1 MNISNGKPI
10 AGFIYANTHLQSLPE
25 HLFAVGY
32 VAEQLH
38 QQLFDSK
45 KQADATFVAGC
56 LHDIGKIDPHF
67 QSWVTNPKKQ
77 HCVAEDGQHIDDG
90 KFSFD
95 KHPRHNEISVLL
107 YFFLDSIELKS
118 INQDLKKSIKHTI
131 YWHHAKPFREDK
143 DFDKHGYEDIYKK
156 FTKNLKEKSFSDLF
170 NETLQLLN
178 TVSNLDKQYNN
189 KNKSLLE
196 NIFKTTFDKDI
207 IGTLRQ
213 PLPHY
218 KTYSL
223 SDNINDYVT
232 DIQNNANNNMMRS
245 CVITADRLISALSAD
260 ELHTHIKNK
269 TLQQLVEPV
278 LYKEST
284 LTTHIDQCLTSF
296 PAGERSTKQSE
307 VAHQLAELPNIA
319 VLAGAAGCGK
329 TKIALEWAKLKNAQQ
344 IIWVCPRVQVCQGL
358 FLELITDPY
367 LPNANI
373 EINTGE
379 YKFTNQWGQSTV
391 EQYLFQGDVVITTI
405 DQIFSAIISHTKAD
419 ALIDFLNVHI
429 VFDEFHE
436 YVNMPAFNLL
446 FAELIACKKQREQ
459 LANTLLV
466 SATPHYYFIEEF
478 LGIDR
483 DDIVVMPSFNQ
494 SLYQL
499 NFQTFDET
507 KQDESNPL
515 YKKQADNTFV
525 ISNTAITAQKSFIR
539 NQHDENAV
547 LLHSKFKKHDKQKWF
562 GEVYEAFKKG
572 GTHSYNVLRSGPIVQ
587 ASLNIS
593 CNYMV
598 TELTNAE
605 NMLQRLGRL
614 DRFGQNDTINIYC
627 IAVPETINQGKGTGA
642 SACFLARMNSFA
654 STKAWLKFLQ
664 SKLDNQPI
672 NLMQLYSIYK
682 QFYQSNGSIKQAIQD
697 DFIKCLKKSVS
708 SIEDKVFAPLFIP
721 PKKHTETGRAK
732 ISKSSLRGDNRFVQ
746 MAVLDVNQPNV
757 PKFIDQYA
765 YEMPLNDT
773 DDIDNLTASRNQ
785 IEGYGDSNKNLLAHM
800 MKKHHSITGGTKT
813 YKDFIL
819 MNQARDPE
827 FPVYLSYTSSDLIAV
842 GGESARHSEAI
853 YYAVCDKQPI
863 GAISIK
869 QLINNEE

>member
-1 MNISNGKPI
+1 MSTLNAKPVT
-10 AGFIYANTHLQSLPE
+10 GFIYANTQLQLLSE

-38 QQLFDSK
+38 K
-45 KQADATFVAGC
+45 KLIFNRTTQADATFVAGC
-56 LHDIGKIDPHF
+56 LHDIGKLDPQF
-67 QSWVTNPKKQ
+67 QNWVIKPKKQ
-77 HCVAEDGQHIDDG
+77 NFVAEDGQHIDDG

-95 KHPRHNEISVLL
+95 KHPRHNEISALL
-107 YFFLDSIELKS
+107 YFVLDSIELKS
-118 INQDLKKSIKHTI
+118 INADLKKSIKHTI

-143 DFDKHGYEDIYKK
+143 DFDKNGYEDIYKK
-156 FTKNLKEKSFSDLF
+156 LTKNTTEKSFDNLF
-170 NETLQLLN
+170 NQSVKFLQVL
-178 TVSNLDKQYNN
+178 SNLDKEYSG
-189 KNKSLLE
+189 KNKTVLD
-196 NIFKTTFDKDI
+196 NIFKITFDKDI
-207 IGTLRQ
+207 VGTLRQ
-213 PLPHY
+213 PLPYY
-218 KTYSL
+218 KKYSL
-223 SDNINDYVT
+223 SNDLNDYVT
-232 DIQNNANNNMMRS
+232 DIQHNANNNIMRS
-245 CVITADRLISALSAD
+245 CVITADRLISALSAE

-278 LYKEST
+278 LYKKST
-284 LTTHIDQCLTSF
+284 LTAHIEQCLTSF
-296 PAGERSTKQSE
+296 AAGERSTKQSE

-358 FLELITDPY
+358 FLELITDQY

-379 YKFTNQWGQSTV
+379 YKFTNQWGQLTV
-391 EQYLFQGDVVITTI
+391 EQQLFQGDVVITTI

-419 ALIDFLNVHI
+419 ALIDFLNIHI

-436 YVNMPAFNLL
+436 YVNMPAFNIL

-499 NFQTFDET
+499 VFQTFDET
-507 KQDESNPL
+507 KQDERNPL

-539 NQHDENAV
+539 NQHNENAV

-614 DRFGQNDTINIYC
+614 DRFGQNDTTNIYC
-627 IAVPETINQGKGTGA
+627 VAVPETINQNKGTGA
-642 SACFLARMNSFA
+642 SARFLARMNSFS

-672 NLMQLYSIYK
+672 NLMQLYDIYK
-682 QFYQSNGSIKQAIQD
+682 QFYQSNGIIKESIASDLIA
-697 DFIKCLKKSVS
+697 CLKKSVS

-721 PKKHTETGRAK
+721 PKRQTETGRAK

-746 MAVLDVNQPNV
+746 MAMLNVNDPNV
-757 PKFIDQYA
+757 PQFIDQYA
-765 YEMPLNDT
+765 YEMPINDT
-773 DDIDNLTASRNQ
+773 DEIDNLTASRDQ

-800 MKKHHSITGGTKT
+800 MKKHHSIIGGTKT

-819 MNQARDPE
+819 LNKARDPE
-827 FPVYLSYTSSDLIAV
+827 FPVYLSYTSSDLVAV
-842 GGESARHSEAI
+842 GGENARHSEAI

-869 QLINNEE
+869 KLTN

>member
-1 MNISNGKPI
+1 MNTSSTKPI
-10 AGFIYANTHLQSLPE
+10 YGFMYANTHLQSLSE

-38 QQLFDSK
+38 K
-45 KQADATFVAGC
+45 KLIFNRTTQANATFVAGC

-77 HCVAEDGQHIDDG
+77 NFVAEDGQHIDDG

-95 KHPRHNEISVLL
+95 KHPRHNEISAMLYQLL
-107 YFFLDSIELKS
+107 DNKTLKS
-118 INQDLKKSIKHTI
+118 VLNNDIKASVKHVVF
-131 YWHHAKPFREDK
+131 WHHAKPLRKGK
-143 DFDKHGYEDIYKK
+143 DIETYGDVYSKLSD
-156 FTKNLKEKSFSDLF
+156 NLKPEQIKELFEKSCKYLDQVCSIDKKYREIDSSKLGLCFAAAIDTDDVSTLSD
-170 NETLQLLN
+170 T
-178 TVSNLDKQYNN
+178 K
-189 KNKSLLE
+189 
-196 NIFKTTFDKDI
+196 
-207 IGTLRQ
+207 
-213 PLPHY
+213 LPKY
-218 KTYSL
+218 KTYKAT
-223 SDNINDYVT
+223 DNIDKYKS
-232 DIQNNANNNMMRS
+232 DISLNAHNNIMRS

-284 LTTHIDQCLTSF
+284 LTAHIEQCLTSF

-358 FLELITDPY
+358 FLELITDQY

-391 EQYLFQGDVVITTI
+391 EQQLFQGDVVITTI

-436 YVNMPAFNLL
+436 YVNMPAFNIL
-446 FAELIACKKQREQ
+446 FAELIACKKQREH

-515 YKKQADNTFV
+515 YKKQADKTFV
-525 ISNTAITAQKSFIR
+525 ISNTA
-539 NQHDENAV
+539 
-547 LLHSKFKKHDKQKWF
+547 
-562 GEVYEAFKKG
+562 
-572 GTHSYNVLRSGPIVQ
+572 
-587 ASLNIS
+587 
-593 CNYMV
+593 
-598 TELTNAE
+598 
-605 NMLQRLGRL
+605 
-614 DRFGQNDTINIYC
+614 
-627 IAVPETINQGKGTGA
+627 
-642 SACFLARMNSFA
+642 
-654 STKAWLKFLQ
+654 
-664 SKLDNQPI
+664 
-672 NLMQLYSIYK
+672 
-682 QFYQSNGSIKQAIQD
+682 
-697 DFIKCLKKSVS
+697 
-708 SIEDKVFAPLFIP
+708 
-721 PKKHTETGRAK
+721 
-732 ISKSSLRGDNRFVQ
+732 
-746 MAVLDVNQPNV
+746 
-757 PKFIDQYA
+757 
-765 YEMPLNDT
+765 
-773 DDIDNLTASRNQ
+773 
-785 IEGYGDSNKNLLAHM
+785 
-800 MKKHHSITGGTKT
+800 
-813 YKDFIL
+813 
-819 MNQARDPE
+819 
-827 FPVYLSYTSSDLIAV
+827 
-842 GGESARHSEAI
+842 
-853 YYAVCDKQPI
+853 
-863 GAISIK
+863 
-869 QLINNEE
+869 